1 MILDY
6 LTYVVMAF
14 AALSFVS
21 IAIGNVLLGL
31 ATALFLVYIYKN
43 GIKIEEEF
51 KGYFYALGFFLF
63 TMLLSALFSGD
74 LKKGLTEWLNLCI
87 WRTMPFFII
96 VLAFKDAARVKK
108 IFAASFVGITIG
120 FLCIGYQ
127 AWHGS
132 FRAAGFYGH
141 PMTFGGFLCIYLPV
155 ITVWFFE
162 SLKLK
167 NKQTLLSAVVL
178 ALSLMAWLFNA
189 TRGAWV
195 ALTPVLL
202 FIVGYYSLN
211 NKKVMALCLVLLCA
225 GGLYLVNNPRFVQRT
240 TSIVNKFDGSNKA
253 RFIFWN
259 EAIKV
264 FKEQPVLG
272 VGLGQAKSTIR
283 KSKAYVPWFTHY
295 HSNIFQMLAENGLFG
310 LTGFLTFMGYYALGN
325 LKEFLFKKCPT
336 SLVLFASTTAL
347 FIQGVTEYNFGN
359 SAVMKAY
366 WLVVGC
372 MLIIKLKLVKSKQN
386 NQKYYKNQGSH
397 L

>member
-1 MILDY
+1 MVLNY
-6 LTYVVMAF
+6 LTYVMMAF
-14 AALSFVS
+14 ALLSFVS

-31 ATALFLVYIYKN
+31 ATALFLVYVYKN

-51 KGYFYALGFFLF
+51 KGYFYALGFFVF

-74 LKKGLTEWLNLCI
+74 LKRGLTEWLNLCI

-96 VLAFKDAARVKK
+96 VLAIKDAARVKK
-108 IFAASFVGITIG
+108 IFAASLVGITIG

-141 PMTFGGFLCIYLPV
+141 PMTFGGFLCIYLPI

-162 SLKLK
+162 SLNKK

-178 ALSLMAWLFNA
+178 GLGLMAWLFNA

-225 GGLYLVNNPRFVQRT
+225 GGFYLVNNPRFVQRT

-259 EAIKV
+259 ESIKV
-264 FKEQPVLG
+264 FKEHPVLG
-272 VGLGQAKSTIR
+272 VGLGQAKKVI
-283 KSKAYVPWFTHY
+283 KASKEYRPNFTHY
-295 HSNIFQMLAENGLFG
+295 HSNIFQMLAENGAVG
-310 LTGFLTFMGYYALGN
+310 LIGFTYFMGYYFVKN
-325 LKEFLFKKCPT
+325 LKQFISEKYTL
-336 SLVLFASTTAL
+336 SLIISASTLAL
-347 FIQGVTEYNFGN
+347 FIQGLTEYNFGN
-359 SAVMKAY
+359 SAVIKAY
-366 WLVVGC
+366 WLVAGC
-372 MLIIKLKLVKSKQN
+372 ILFIKKKGKFI
-386 NQKYYKNQGSH
+386 
-397 L
+397 